1 MSQENVETLRKALTA
16 AFVSEP
22 PDAETLREVLD
33 PDCVFVTNW
42 GVGEAEHYGLDG
54 LLEARAEM
62 SGVWDSWTQEVE
74 RVLDAGHE
82 RVVALLRLRATGRGS
97 AVPVEFAW
105 AIIATLRNGRIATAR
120 TVLSQADA
128 LKAVGLEE

>member
-1 MSQENVETLRKALTA
+1 MSQENVEIVRRAVAA
-16 AFVSEP
+16 AFLSDP
-22 PDAETLREVLD
+22 PDAETLRDVLE

-42 GVGEAEHYGLDG
+42 GVGEAEHHGLD
-54 LLEARAEM
+54 EALAGRAEM
-62 SGVWDSWTQEVE
+62 SRVWASWAQEVE
-74 RVLDAGHE
+74 QVLDAGDG

-105 AIIATLRNGRIATAR
+105 AIVATLRNGRIATAR

-128 LKAVGLEE
+128 LKAVGLEQ